1 MPQLSDISL
10 HTLTGTMAALDQLY
24 LQEPDIYEDFA
35 REICAEFTLAREYM
49 LAIQE
54 MAARSADRSAMAQA
68 DLTLR
73 HLLALWVLVND
84 LTVPLAGTDQIRQ

>member
-1 MPQLSDISL
+1 MSV
-10 HTLTGTMAALDQLY
+10 LDQLY
-24 LQEPDIYEDFA
+24 QQEPEIYEDFV

-54 MAARSADRSAMAQA
+54 MAAQEAHQEAMSQA

-73 HLLALWVLVND
+73 HLLALWILNND
-84 LTVPLAGTDQIRQ
+84 LSVPLAGSEQVQ